1 MHDFSRPSG
10 TFTASTIF
18 PAINRWAINSLS
30 LRDEIRS
37 LTRIQ
42 SLILLVAATIFVT
55 NCSSRTVSPA
65 TVYTPSPAAI
75 NINTASA
82 AELEELPQIGKTL
95 AARIVEF
102 RESNGPFRKPEYLM
116 LVQGISDRRFRQ
128 IRDQVKAE

>member
-1 MHDFSRPSG
+1 MQNG
-10 TFTASTIF
+10 
-18 PAINRWAINSLS
+18 
-30 LRDEIRS
+30 
-37 LTRIQ
+37 
-42 SLILLVAATIFVT
+42 SLILLATAVILAT
-55 NCSSRTVSPA
+55 SCSSRLVSTPA
-65 TVYTPSPAAI
+65 TVYASSPAAI